1 MIVKNVGIIDGYDEV
16 EVTVTT
22 ESEIPEAH
30 DNWAAGSWLH
40 VLENG
45 GSLYTLGED
54 RTWYQQG
61 ITVETTSEAETAAYT
76 LEETAAYTPDGTEDE
91 SV

>member
-22 ESEIPEAH
+22 AAEIPEAH

-61 ITVETTSEAETAAYT
+61 IMENAAVTA
-76 LEETAAYTPDGTEDE
+76 EETAQTMAAYSPEETEDE

>member
-22 ESEIPEAH
+22 EAEIPEVH
-30 DNWAAGSWLH
+30 DNWAASSWLH

-45 GSLYTLGED
+45 GTLYTLGED

-61 ITVETTSEAETAAYT
+61 FAESTKAVTA
-76 LEETAAYTPDGTEDE
+76 EETEDE